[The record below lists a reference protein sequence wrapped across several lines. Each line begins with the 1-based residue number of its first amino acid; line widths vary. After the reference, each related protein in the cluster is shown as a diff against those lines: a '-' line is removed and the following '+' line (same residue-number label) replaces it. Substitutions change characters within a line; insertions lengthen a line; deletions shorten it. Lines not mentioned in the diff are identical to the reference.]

1 MPHGT
6 PFFLV
11 IRSCHLSSQ
20 ILPVRFEGRNNLAE
34 FVYATFIEHSFPK
47 IFLKKKDPLKTPIS
61 KLLGW
66 ERWGFGVGLGP
77 DFELLRLTRG

>member
-1 MPHGT
+1 VFNASRN
-6 PFFLV
+6 PFF
-11 IRSCHLSSQ
+11 SSQ

-47 IFLKKKDPLKTPIS
+47 IFLKKKDSLKIPIS